1 MQTQQSTQRL
11 NFAGPTGARA
21 YELFIPTGYVG
32 DPVPLVVML
41 HGGMQ
46 DAADF
51 ATGTRMNELAEEN
64 TFLVAYPEQS
74 RAANPHGFWNWF
86 REDDQQKDAG
96 EPAIIAGIT
105 RAIVADYAIE
115 PEMVYIAGLSAGGSM
130 AAIMAATY
138 PGLYAAVGVHS
149 GVPHGAANNLPSALG
164 AMSKGPAATQPGGRA
179 PLIVFHGSRDNVVS
193 TANADSLVVA
203 RLLAQHR
210 HPSSLPVV
218 SVTQEIAGDA
228 SIRPHSRAIHTDER
242 GVVIAESWI
251 VDGGGHAWFGGD
263 PAGSYTDPLGP
274 DASAEMVRFFLEHR
288 PVRPE
293 SKAPAATGSVLRW
306 PWLPRFRR
314 SQR

>member
-1 MQTQQSTQRL
+1 MQTHSLTQRL
-11 NFAGPTGARA
+11 EYTGPTGSRA

-51 ATGTRMNELAEEN
+51 AAGTRMNVQAEKH

-86 REDDQQKDAG
+86 REDDQQKDLG

-105 RAIVADYAIE
+105 RAIVADYSID

-149 GVPHGAANNLPSALG
+149 GVPYAAASNLSSALG
-164 AMSKGPAATQPGGRA
+164 AMSSGAPTARPGGRA

-218 SVTQEIAGDA
+218 SVSEDIVGDA
-228 SIRPHSRAIHTDER
+228 SARPSSRAIHTDEH

-288 PVRPE
+288 PARPE
-293 SKAPAATGSVLRW
+293 SKPAARESVSRW
-306 PWLPRFRR
+306 PWLPWFRR
-314 SQR
+314 TQR

>member
-1 MQTQQSTQRL
+1 MQTHSSTQRL
-11 NFAGPTGARA
+11 NFAGPSGARA
-21 YELFIPTGYVG
+21 YELFIPTGYLG

-46 DAADF
+46 DATDF
-51 ATGTRMNELAEEN
+51 ATGTRMNVLAEEH

-105 RAIVADYAIE
+105 RAIVADYGID

-149 GVPHGAANNLPSALG
+149 GVPYGAANDLSSALG
-164 AMSKGPAATQPGGRA
+164 AMSSGAPTTRPGGRA

-218 SVTQEIAGDA
+218 SVTEEIAGDA
-228 SIRPHSRAIHTDER
+228 SVRPYSRAIHTDER
-242 GVVIAESWI
+242 GIVIAESWI

-274 DASAEMVRFFLEHR
+274 DAAAEMVRFFLEHR
-288 PVRPE
+288 PIRPE
-293 SKAPAATGSVLRW
+293 IAGPVPTESARW
-306 PWLPRFRR
+306 PWLPWFRR
-314 SQR
+314 TRR

>member
-1 MQTQQSTQRL
+1 MQTQSQTQRL
-11 NFAGPTGARA
+11 EYAGPTGSRA
-21 YELFIPTGYVG
+21 YDLFVPTGYAG

-51 ATGTRMNELAEEN
+51 ATGTRMNLLADKH

-86 REDDQQKDAG
+86 REDDQQKDHG

-105 RAIVADYAIE
+105 RTIVADFAVD

-149 GVPHGAANNLPSALG
+149 GVPYGVATDLSSALG
-164 AMSKGPAATQPGGRA
+164 AMSSGPAATRPGGRA

-218 SVTQEIAGDA
+218 SVSEDIAGDGSA
-228 SIRPHSRAIHTDER
+228 RPYSRAVHTDER
-242 GVVIAESWI
+242 GVVVAESWI
-251 VDGGGHAWFGGD
+251 VDGGAHAWFGGD

-293 SKAPAATGSVLRW
+293 INVPEPTQSLPRW
-306 PWLPRFRR
+306 PWLPWFRR